1 MESRFLKLIDT
12 LARHDV
18 RYIVVGGI
26 AAVLHRVVVAT
37 DDFDLVHDR
46 SPENIRRLLGALD
59 ELGAVYRYD
68 DRNLRPDESHLA
80 GPGNQLLRSGNL
92 KFDVLGALD
101 PGGDYEKLSA
111 ESEVLDVGG
120 FPVRVITL
128 EKLAEIKRLLPRA
141 KDKLMLLHIEA
152 ALDER
157 AKAKR

>member
-1 MESRFLKLIDT
+1 MESRFLTLIDT

-18 RYIVVGGI
+18 RYVVVGGI
-26 AAVLHRVVVAT
+26 AAVLHRVVVST

-46 SPENIRRLLGALD
+46 SPDNVKRLLDALD
-59 ELGAVYRYD
+59 ELGAVYRDD
-68 DRNLRPDESHLA
+68 DRGLRPKASHLE

-101 PGGDYEKLSA
+101 PGGDYAALTA
-111 ESEVLDVGG
+111 DSEVLDVGG

-128 EKLAEIKRLLPRA
+128 EKLAEIKRSLPRP

-152 ALDER
+152 TLDER
-157 AKAKR
+157 AKGKR